1 MQWEVPVALEQ
12 HERVRDPKL
21 MGVVL
26 KGAKTEEILSVP
38 KALHPDEQHAA
49 TEGPAGEN
57 V

>member
-1 MQWEVPVALEQ
+1 M
-12 HERVRDPKL
+12 RDPKL